1 MPMYSPAQSDQ
12 VVDTDP
18 EERERARQDLTNNA
32 ANTTATKWV
41 YIVMFIV
48 LAALVI
54 LCAVGPH
61 IPGGE

>member
-1 MPMYSPAQSDQ
+1 MPMYSPAQSDIK
-12 VVDTDP
+12 VDHDP
-18 EERERARQDLTNNA
+18 VERERARQDLTEHA
-32 ANTTATKWV
+32 ANKTATKWV

-61 IPGGE
+61 VPGGE

>member
-12 VVDTDP
+12 VVDTNP
-18 EERERARQDLTNNA
+18 EERERARQDLTEHA
-32 ANTTATKWV
+32 ANPTATKWV